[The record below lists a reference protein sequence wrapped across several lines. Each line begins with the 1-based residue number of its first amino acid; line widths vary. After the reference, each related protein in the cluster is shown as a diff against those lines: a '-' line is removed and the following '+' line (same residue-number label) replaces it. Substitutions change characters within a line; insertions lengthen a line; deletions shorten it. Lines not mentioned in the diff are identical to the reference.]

1 MQQKTKHYISMFP
14 RFATFIKKKIGRYL
28 TYIFIYLLIILN
40 QEQKNE

>member
-1 MQQKTKHYISMFP
+1 MQQKTKHYIFMFP
-14 RFATFIKKKIGRYL
+14 RFATFIKKIGRYL